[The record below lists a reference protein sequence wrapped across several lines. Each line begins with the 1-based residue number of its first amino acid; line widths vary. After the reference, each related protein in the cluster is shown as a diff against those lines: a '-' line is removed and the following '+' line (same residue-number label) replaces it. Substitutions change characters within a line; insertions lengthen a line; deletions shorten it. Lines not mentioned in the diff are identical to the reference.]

1 MIDEAHPR
9 IVVTGTDTGI
19 GKTVFSAALAHALEA
34 SYWKPVQS
42 GLDEE
47 TDSETVERLGR
58 LPSNRILPE
67 TYRLA
72 TPASPHLSAAID
84 GMELD
89 PDTLDPPPTFGPLV
103 IEGAGGLLVPLTRRI
118 VFADVFARWRYPAI
132 LCARTA
138 LGTINHTLLSLEALR
153 RRGIPILGI
162 VFIGDEQ
169 PDSQSVIAEI
179 GDVRSLGR
187 LPKLDPLTADGLHAG
202 FRKWIDL
209 STIKKGL
216 ASC

>member
-1 MIDEAHPR
+1 
-9 IVVTGTDTGI
+9 
-19 GKTVFSAALAHALEA
+19 
-34 SYWKPVQS
+34 
-42 GLDEE
+42 
-47 TDSETVERLGR
+47 
-58 LPSNRILPE
+58 
-67 TYRLA
+67 
-72 TPASPHLSAAID
+72 
-84 GMELD
+84 MELD
-89 PDTLDPPPTFGPLV
+89 PDMLNPPPVAGPLL
-103 IEGAGGLLVPLTRRI
+103 IEGAGGLLVPLTRRT

-153 RRGIPILGI
+153 RRDIPVLGI

>member
-118 VFADVFARWRYPAI
+118 VFADVFARWHYPAI